1 MMYNYLVT
9 GKPPAESRIKVK
21 GKILTKD
28 GLQD

>member
-1 MMYNYLVT
+1 MMMYNYLVT
-9 GKPPAESRIKVK
+9 GKAPELRIKVK